1 MDERTLQKYLT
12 ILTGFAR
19 LSPGEQDAILAWA
32 ENLTQEQQGDPA
44 APV

>member
-12 ILTGFAR
+12 ILTGFAM
-19 LSPGEQDAILAWA
+19 LSPGEQDAILVWA